1 MEEAERR
8 RLSLEQT
15 PFFGGLEAAAFDRI
29 LAMLVERDHE
39 AGAVVFR
46 EGNPG
51 RSMFV
56 VGEGHLTKWQS
67 GDSGRQVKLMR
78 LEPGD
83 FFGEMELI
91 EIQPRQFTVV
101 SETPSRLYELTNR
114 DLYRLYQ
121 EDVHAY
127 AMVLQNI
134 NRELCRH
141 IRKAHDRITEHA
153 DQLGEEVTQIGAGLG
168 HVRRGPDGLEKP

>member
-1 MEEAERR
+1 MQEAERR
-8 RLSLEQT
+8 RLSLELT

-29 LAMLVERDHE
+29 LAMLAPRVHG

-46 EGNPG
+46 EGDPG
-51 RSMFV
+51 RSLYV
-56 VGEGHLTKWQS
+56 VGEGRLMKWQS
-67 GDSGRQVKLMR
+67 GDSGRQVKHMR
-78 LEPGD
+78 LEAGD

-101 SETPSRLYELTNR
+101 SETPSLLYELTNR

-127 AMVLQNI
+127 VMVLQNI
-134 NRELCRH
+134 NRELCRN

-153 DQLGEEVTQIGAGLG
+153 EQLGEEVTQIVAGIG
-168 HVRRGPDGLEKP
+168 HVRRQVIDDKK

>member
-8 RLSLEQT
+8 RRFLEQT
-15 PFFGGLEAAAFDRI
+15 PFFGGLDGAALDRVI
-29 LAMLVERDHE
+29 AMLVEHTYLLGDP
-39 AGAVVFR
+39 VFR
-46 EGNPG
+46 EGEPG
-51 RSMFV
+51 RSMYV
-56 VGEGHLTKWQS
+56 VREGQLMKWQS

-101 SETPSRLYELTNR
+101 AETPARLYELTSR

-127 AMVLQNI
+127 VMVLQNI
-134 NRELCRH
+134 NRELCRNL
-141 IRKAHDRITEHA
+141 RKAHGRITEHA
-153 DQLGEEVTQIGAGLG
+153 DQIGDEATQIGAGLG
-168 HVRRGPDGLEKP
+168 HVRRPPEGR

>member
-1 MEEAERR
+1 MDEAARR
-8 RLSLEQT
+8 RRSLEQT
-15 PFFGGLEAAAFDRI
+15 PFFGGLDPTAFDRI
-29 LAMLVERDHE
+29 VAMLVERTYD
-39 AGAVVFR
+39 AGGAVFR
-46 EGNPG
+46 EGEPG
-51 RSMFV
+51 RSMYV
-56 VGEGHLTKWQS
+56 VGEGQLMKWQS
-67 GDSGRQVKLMR
+67 GESGRQVKLMR

-114 DLYRLYQ
+114 DLYRLYR

-127 AMVLQNI
+127 VMVLQNI

-168 HVRRGPDGLEKP
+168 HVRR

>member
-1 MEEAERR
+1 MKR
-8 RLSLEQT
+8 
-15 PFFGGLEAAAFDRI
+15 
-29 LAMLVERDHE
+29 
-39 AGAVVFR
+39 
-46 EGNPG
+46 
-51 RSMFV
+51 
-56 VGEGHLTKWQS
+56 QS
-67 GDSGRQVKLMR
+67 GESGHQVKLMR
-78 LEPGD
+78 LEAGD

-127 AMVLQNI
+127 VMVLQNI
-134 NRELCRH
+134 NRELCRN

-153 DQLGEEVTQIGAGLG
+153 DQLGEEVTQIGAGIG
-168 HVRRGPDGLEKP
+168 HVRRALLGDKK